1 MNDCPSKLFTPVALS
16 TKILAS
22 KYFSN
27 LIVLSSSIA
36 IKDNTRMITMI
47 NNIGIQNLSE
57 KPRIL
62 LKPKTLITQKIGII

>member
-1 MNDCPSKLFTPVALS
+1 MNDCPSKLFTPVALP